1 MQTKLEQ
8 AFKEYIEFK
17 YYVDNNKKSAEEIRE
32 EISKMVVKEGDE
44 NYLDIMFELYG
55 EKQLETIDLNQLQ
68 TKLYHYYNLVKDMV
82 EVPEEIKKEAEKL
95 DVKSLFTIK
104 NGKKEIVDKE
114 LYNSYKNQFIEVN
127 KQAMTSLQ

>member
-1 MQTKLEQ
+1 
-8 AFKEYIEFK
+8 
-17 YYVDNNKKSAEEIRE
+17 
-32 EISKMVVKEGDE
+32 
-44 NYLDIMFELYG
+44 
-55 EKQLETIDLNQLQ
+55 
-68 TKLYHYYNLVKDMV
+68 MV